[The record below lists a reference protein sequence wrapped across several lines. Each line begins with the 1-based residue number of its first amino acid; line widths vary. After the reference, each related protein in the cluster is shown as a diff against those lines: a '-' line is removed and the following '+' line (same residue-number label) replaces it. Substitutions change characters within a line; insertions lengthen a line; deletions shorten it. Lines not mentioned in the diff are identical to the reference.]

1 MRYLMIYVSIYF
13 LRISAA
19 ENIKRLT
26 QMSHK
31 KVSLVSLKLK
41 KKKNKKP
48 TTEQETNLLNPY
60 TLS

>member
-1 MRYLMIYVSIYF
+1 MIYVSIYF

-26 QMSHK
+26 QMSDK
-31 KVSLVSLKLK
+31 KVAVVSLK
-41 KKKNKKP
+41 KKKKKQI
-48 TTEQETNLLNPY
+48 TTEPETNLLNPY

>member
-41 KKKNKKP
+41 KKKTKNPQQNQKP
-48 TTEQETNLLNPY
+48 I
-60 TLS
+60 S